1 MKTRLAGVL
10 LCSLAL
16 TAGANVAQ
24 AQEPGP
30 ESATVVVEVTVWRSV
45 ANPDNLYVST
55 RPEGGRW
62 RTNNTPLDMSGLNR
76 TRRFH
81 QSNAVR
87 VEVPLGSGQTAMID
101 VTVWRSVANPA
112 NLYIS
117 TRAEGERWR
126 TDNTPLDMS
135 GLNRT
140 GRFHQ
145 SNAVA
150 VGVEVRLAS
159 TDASET
165 ETLGYIPLAN
175 ATVVALD
182 FFEAPLGLPPLHERV
197 FRTTFDRSVT
207 RYITWQLRLVHPPPA
222 ARIDFSIDTT
232 IYRSDGSVAASF
244 ASTSYIDE
252 GWTSSYRSSGW
263 GSATGGSWQPGIYR
277 AELAVGGEPIARAG
291 FEVVDQPVPDA
302 GAFAELRETL
312 PWAAGPLDHDSR
324 VALLALAGLH
334 EADPVLV
341 RSVAPFSWVREGP
354 GGHDLRALQQLDLL
368 AREHLGVARRV
379 AAYEWLADGVSEDEW
394 LGLRALAGV
403 IAREETAGRALAGYE
418 WMRDGI
424 TENER
429 AVLTELRELA
439 VSTPFVAQITAFP
452 WVRDSITEDERW
464 TVRNLEELADSEP
477 ELASLVLDLAWIRD
491 DVTEYERWIVWNLFD
506 LGVSEPELTSLI
518 ASFPWFQDDVT
529 EQERWIV
536 RNLNDLASVDGQLAN
551 LLIDFP
557 WFQDDVTAHERRIVW
572 NLKALHEGD
581 DQLASLVVDL
591 PWFQDDV
598 TEHERWLV
606 RNLLDLGASEPEL
619 AGLVASFPWFQ
630 DGVTESER
638 WTVRNLTDLA
648 LVDLQLTGRVAG
660 FRWFQDDITEDERW
674 TVWSLRAW
682 RDQAVDVLG
691 TMLFLDTLSPS
702 GVAAATALS
711 DLSRRFPE
719 GFSRVLGNPAVE
731 DGITEDETAV
741 VSTLSG
747 VYQTNPDLIETLLDP
762 ARVLLE
768 ERTLELPVSGEAHVT
783 VIRTKAGAG
792 RTMDLIED
800 AAVAL
805 EDLMGEPLPSRQ
817 VTFLFEDAV
826 LPTFLGANWGTHI
839 SLLPEVDSTAMSRTR
854 AYNPIVHELAHYYWR
869 GNAAWVDE
877 GIANLL
883 ATVVDGTFK
892 DLPERD
898 AVFPCPYARRIS
910 DLESIG
916 PQQRS
921 RQFLCS
927 YSLGERLFRDLYRK
941 LGEDFWDG
949 LQRLYEKSLLDDD
962 SDECSGTSLGACH
975 VESAFKEGG
984 SQEVLEAVDE
994 VFDFWY
1000 EKREPEVEDSS
1011 P

>member
-1 MKTRLAGVL
+1 MGTRLAGVL
-10 LCSLAL
+10 LCVLAL
-16 TAGANVAQ
+16 TGSASVAQ
-24 AQEPGP
+24 AQGP
-30 ESATVVVEVTVWRSV
+30 ESETTTVVVEVTVWRSV
-45 ANPDNLYVST
+45 ANPHNLYVST
-55 RPEGGRW
+55 RPEGGDWKTENTALDMSGLSRNRRFHQSNAVRVEVPLGGGEAAFVYVTVWRSIANPANLYVSTRAEGGSW

-81 QSNAVR
+81 QSNAV
-87 VEVPLGSGQTAMID
+87 
-101 VTVWRSVANPA
+101 
-112 NLYIS
+112 
-117 TRAEGERWR
+117 
-126 TDNTPLDMS
+126 
-135 GLNRT
+135 
-140 GRFHQ
+140 
-145 SNAVA
+145 AVA
-150 VGVEVRLAS
+150 VEVKLAS
-159 TDASET
+159 TDASGT

-197 FRTTFDRSVT
+197 FRTTFDRAVT

-263 GSATGGSWQPGIYR
+263 GSATGGSWQPGTYR

-334 EADPVLV
+334 EADPALAE
-341 RSVAPFSWVREGP
+341 SVASFAWVRAGP
-354 GGHDLRALQQLDLL
+354 NGAGLRALQQLDIL
-368 AREHLGVARRV
+368 ARHGVEVARRV
-379 AAYEWLADGVSEDEW
+379 ASYDWLSDGVGDDEW
-394 LGLRALAGV
+394 LGFRALAGV

-452 WVRDSITEDERW
+452 WVRDGITEDERW
-464 TVRNLEELADSEP
+464 TVWNLEELADSEP
-477 ELASLVLDLAWIRD
+477 ELASLVLDLAWIQD

-572 NLKALHEGD
+572 NLKALHEVD

-598 TEHERWLV
+598 TEHERWIV

-638 WTVRNLTDLA
+638 WTVWGLKEISAAEPQFARLVASYPWVQDDVTDYERLAVQNLRHIVGAGVDAMVTAPYLEALSPAGAAATTALAYLALWAPEGLA
-648 LVDLQLTGRVAG
+648 LVVEHPTVA
-660 FRWFQDDITEDERW
+660 
-674 TVWSLRAW
+674 
-682 RDQAVDVLG
+682 
-691 TMLFLDTLSPS
+691 
-702 GVAAATALS
+702 
-711 DLSRRFPE
+711 
-719 GFSRVLGNPAVE
+719 
-731 DGITEDETAV
+731 DGITEDEATV
-741 VSTLSG
+741 VSTLWG
-747 VYQTNPDLIETLLDP
+747 VHQTEPDLIETLLDP
-762 ARVLLE
+762 AKVMLE
-768 ERTLELPVSGEAHVT
+768 SRPITLPLAGEVTLT
-783 VIRTKAGAG
+783 VIRTKPGME
-792 RTMDLIED
+792 RTMDLVE
-800 AAVAL
+800 AAVGAI
-805 EDLMGEPLPSRQ
+805 EELMGHPLPSHQ
-817 VTFLFEDAV
+817 VTFLFADAV
-826 LPTFLGANWGTHI
+826 PTTFFGAHYGTHI
-839 SLLPEVDSTAMSRTR
+839 ALSPKVDSMSMSRDD
-854 AYNPIVHELAHYYWR
+854 AYRPIVHEVAHYYWT
-869 GNAAWVDE
+869 GNEPWVNE
-877 GIANLL
+877 GVANLL
-883 ATVVDGTFK
+883 TTVVDGTFK

-898 AVFPCPYARRIS
+898 AIFPCPYARRIS

>member
-1 MKTRLAGVL
+1 MGTRLAGVL
-10 LCSLAL
+10 LCVLAL
-16 TAGANVAQ
+16 TGSASVAQ
-24 AQEPGP
+24 AQGP
-30 ESATVVVEVTVWRSV
+30 ESETTTVVVEVTVWRSV
-45 ANPDNLYVST
+45 ANPHNLYVST
-55 RPEGGRW
+55 RPEGGDW
-62 RTNNTPLDMSGLNR
+62 KTENTALDMSGLSRN
-76 TRRFH
+76 RRFH

-87 VEVPLGSGQTAMID
+87 VEVPLGGGEAAFVY
-101 VTVWRSVANPA
+101 VTVWRSIANPA
-112 NLYIS
+112 NLYVS
-117 TRAEGERWR
+117 TRAEGGSWR
-126 TDNTPLDMS
+126 TNNTVLDMS
-135 GLNRT
+135 ALSGSRNY
-140 GRFHQ
+140 HQ
-145 SNAVA
+145 SNAVR
-150 VGVEVRLAS
+150 VEVQLERGLAAAQEA
-159 TDASET
+159 DFR
-165 ETLGYIPLAN
+165 GYIPSLD
-175 ATVVALD
+175 ATVVALE
-182 FFEAPLGLPPLHERV
+182 FFEAPLALPPVDERV

-207 RYITWQLRLVHPPPA
+207 RYITWHLQLVHAAPA

-232 IYRSDGSVAASF
+232 IYRSDGSIATSF
-244 ASTSYIDE
+244 GSTSYIDE
-252 GWTSSYRSSGW
+252 GWTNSYRSSGW
-263 GSATGGSWQPGIYR
+263 GSATGGAWHPGIYR
-277 AELAVGGEPIARAG
+277 AELAIGGEPIARAG
-291 FEVVDQPVPDA
+291 FEVIDQPIPEA

-312 PWAAGPLDHDSR
+312 PWAAGPLDHDYR
-324 VALLALAGLH
+324 VALLALARLH
-334 EADPVLV
+334 EAEPALAA
-341 RSVAPFSWVREGP
+341 SLASLPWVRAGP
-354 GGHDLRALQQLDLL
+354 TGAGLRALQQLDIL
-368 AREHLGVARRV
+368 ARGGVDIARRV
-379 AAYEWLADGVSEDEW
+379 ASYDWLADGIGDDEW
-394 LGLRALAGV
+394 LALRTLGGLTERSRSAGG
-403 IAREETAGRALAGYE
+403 AAAGAE

-424 TENER
+424 
-429 AVLTELRELA
+429 
-439 VSTPFVAQITAFP
+439 S
-452 WVRDSITEDERW
+452 EDERHALQE
-464 TVRNLEELADSEP
+464 LEELAGREP
-477 ELASLVLDLAWIRD
+477 ELAGRVAEFPWFRD
-491 DVTEYERWIVWNLFD
+491 DITEHERWILSNLTAIARVEPRYPGFLVD
-506 LGVSEPELTSLI
+506 L
-518 ASFPWFQDDVT
+518 PWFQDDVT
-529 EQERWIV
+529 EHERW
-536 RNLNDLASVDGQLAN
+536 
-551 LLIDFP
+551 
-557 WFQDDVTAHERRIVW
+557 TVW
-572 NLKALHEGD
+572 NLKALHEVD

-949 LQRLYEKSLLDDD
+949 LNRLYLKSQADDE
-962 SDECSGTSLGACH
+962 SDDCEGTSLGACH
-975 VESAFKEGG
+975 VEAAFKEGG
-984 SQEVLEAVDE
+984 SQEVLEAVDD

-1000 EKREPEVEDSS
+1000 EKRETAAEPAS